1 MRLDDYDA
9 ILCDLDGCLISG
21 DRVLPGARALL
32 AHAGERLI
40 ILSNNSTDT
49 PATLAARLA
58 GIGLDAPPS
67 RIVLAGTAALDLL
80 AQEGDV
86 RLCLYGSPA
95 LGDHARALGLTL
107 ERQTPSHVLL
117 TRDERFSYRDLQA
130 CIGQL
135 RRGARLLVANPDE
148 SHPGPGGDPVPE
160 TGSLL
165 AAIRSV
171 LPDLAY
177 TVIGKPEPGLYR
189 QALARLPHAARRILA
204 IGDNPATDGAG
215 ARRMGLDCALVGP
228 RAERYA
234 DLEAFLEEAVIRTA
248 PRGLLAASQHDP
260 RSLG

>member
-58 GIGLDAPPS
+58 GIGLDAPPR

-80 AQEGDV
+80 AQKGDV

-117 TRDERFSYRDLQA
+117 TRDERFFLSRPAGLYRPA
-130 CIGQL
+130 AP
-135 RRGARLLVANPDE
+135 RRAASGGE
-148 SHPGPGGDPVPE
+148 PGRKPPRPRGDPVPE

-171 LPDLAY
+171 LP
-177 TVIGKPEPGLYR
+177 ISPIP
-189 QALARLPHAARRILA
+189 
-204 IGDNPATDGAG
+204 
-215 ARRMGLDCALVGP
+215 
-228 RAERYA
+228 
-234 DLEAFLEEAVIRTA
+234 
-248 PRGLLAASQHDP
+248 
-260 RSLG
+260 